1 MHATVTRRSLG
12 AFLGLGLPA
21 PAMAL
26 PSPDPI
32 FSAIET
38 HREVAR
44 EEASTVSALARAS
57 RLGLSRTG
65 ELRAEMRRLHSKRQ
79 ELRRTTPTTAT
90 GFRALAAYHASLVP
104 DPDPDDVAGQCQRD
118 MEAACAR
125 ATT

>member
-44 EEASTVSALARAS
+44 EEASTVSALAR
-57 RLGLSRTG
+57 LSPRAQPHGRT
-65 ELRAEMRRLHSKRQ
+65 ARR
-79 ELRRTTPTTAT
+79 
-90 GFRALAAYHASLVP
+90 
-104 DPDPDDVAGQCQRD
+104 D
-118 MEAACAR
+118 EAAAQ
-125 ATT
+125 AAA